1 MVLSFAISGPV
12 TASESYGGRRPRGAG
27 GFEVDMTGFDLPALA
42 SISDRALEETLGDL
56 RAQGVEPRGPIL
68 YLEAVSC
75 RLRRQALRDTRP
87 NRVTVLHAL
96 LRDLAWEGLCA
107 SRGLV
112 NGHCPPIQDDC
123 LRKDLASDFRVG
135 RRDRQGWSAVWFR
148 FLSDEAPTGDEVE
161 EMAGVSRQTFWRR
174 QKQGIS
180 TLRQALVAAEME
192 ARAGLAG
199 PDLPPAPLPDAEQR
213 LQAVAILMRVKDRL
227 AQDRPDALDLDPAD
241 RRLILSRSWDSLDLY
256 RLRQALVW
264 SDERY
269 QLDERFVDLSLLID
283 LGEDAPTERWRVQ
296 ERRYQSLDAALADQ
310 PDPAFVVLG
319 APGSGKSTLLRHHEL
334 GIMLDGLRGTTER
347 ISIYVPLSRYGS
359 RDDDVVPPPPH
370 TWLAAQW
377 AADHP
382 ELPSL
387 PELLAEQRVTLLLDA
402 VNEMPHRDAEA
413 YLARV
418 GQWQA
423 FVAELAQR
431 LPGNRVVFSCRS
443 LDYSAP
449 LSTKDLAVPQL
460 RIEPLDDAKVRAF
473 LAAYCPRQADRVWA
487 ALEGQPQLGL
497 LRTPFLLRMLAL
509 QAERQRQV
517 PTGRAA
523 LFSSFIRGALRHEV
537 QGGNRRFDPGPLLAA
552 RDRQRILDTQQW
564 PRPFDLPG
572 RGLFPPLADLAY
584 AMQDRHGSTE
594 STQIRL
600 PYDAALATL
609 DATLPAAH
617 AEAVLLAGCDLGIL
631 DQDRGQDD
639 LLFRHQLLQEYFAA
653 RKLAQAPHATLAA
666 SEWRAEAISPSVE
679 DLIATLPPAEPLP
692 PLPTTG
698 WEETML
704 LAAAMSPDQNAF
716 VDQLAE
722 TNLPLAGR
730 CAAQPES
737 KVSEPVKERLRWALV
752 GRSRDAAA
760 DLRAR
765 IAAGEALG
773 ELGDPRF
780 KRCVS
785 AEGVEY
791 LLPPMVR
798 VPGGEYWIGSEEG
811 SYPDVLPRHKVEI
824 EEFWI
829 GQFPVTNAE
838 YGCFIKAGGYEDERW
853 WVGEVAQRWWRGE
866 GTDDANRAQDRQW
879 RKRFLDDP
887 LLLDR
892 LLAEGA
898 ASHGSH
904 KRWKE
909 WIEFDD
915 RCFSDLLTS
924 RYPDGPKRLPEKWHR
939 IMETDGSHPVVGV
952 SWFESRAYA
961 HWLSEVSEA
970 AFLMPT
976 EIEWEAAA
984 AGPEGQSFPYGTTF
998 NTVAGNNAALHVGRT
1013 TPVGL
1018 FGAGDSPC
1026 GASDVCGNVLEWTAS
1041 PIQDES
1047 PSTAEK
1053 SNAVAPESVAPYIKR
1068 NREWLAPGDALRV
1081 SLRWAFP
1088 PSHRVIDTG
1097 FRLATRRP
1105 FKPDNG
1111 GLR

>member
-1 MVLSFAISGPV
+1 MILRLEVIS
-12 TASESYGGRRPRGAG
+12 S
-27 GFEVDMTGFDLPALA
+27 
-42 SISDRALEETLGDL
+42 
-56 RAQGVEPRGPIL
+56 
-68 YLEAVSC
+68 
-75 RLRRQALRDTRP
+75 RLRRAGLSDTNQARAE
-87 NRVTVLHAL
+87 V
-96 LRDLAWEGLCA
+96 LRDLFRDLNWTGLCQA
-107 SRGLV
+107 RGQV
-112 NGHCPPIQDDC
+112 NGSRPPMDAD
-123 LRKDLASDFRVG
+123 RFPADPTADFRSDQP
-135 RRDRQGWSAVWFR
+135 DRQAWSAVWYR
-148 FLSDEAPTGDEVE
+148 YLSDEAHP
-161 EMAGVSRQTFWRR
+161 VSRLHEVTGVAPATFNRR
-174 QKQGIS
+174 QGDGIDKL
-180 TLRQALVAAEME
+180 TRALQQAEAEARRGLVA
-192 ARAGLAG
+192 
-199 PDLPPAPLPDAEQR
+199 PDVPSPLSPDAEQR
-213 LQAVAILMRVKDRL
+213 ARADAILRRVKDAL
-227 AQDRPDALDLDPAD
+227 AQDRPDALDLDAAD

-269 QLDERFVDLSLLID
+269 QLDERFVDLSLLVD
-283 LGEDAPTERWRVQ
+283 LGEEAAVERWQVK
-296 ERRYQSLDAALADQ
+296 EHRYQSLDAALADQ

-377 AADHP
+377 VADHP

-423 FVAELAQR
+423 FVVDLAQR

-460 RIEPLDDAKVRAF
+460 RIEPLDDDKVRAF
-473 LAAYCPRQADRVWA
+473 LAAYCPRQADRVWE

-537 QGGNRRFDPGPLLAA
+537 QGGNRRFDPGLLLAA
-552 RDRQRILDTQQW
+552 RDRQRILDTRQW
-564 PRPFDLPG
+564 TRPFDLPG
-572 RGLFPPLADLAY
+572 GGLFPPLADLAY

-594 STQIRL
+594 AAQIRL
-600 PYDAALATL
+600 PYEAALATL

-631 DQDRGQDD
+631 DQELDKDD

-653 RKLAQAPHATLAA
+653 RKLALAPRASLAT
-666 SEWRAEAISPSVE
+666 SEWLVEAISPTVE
-679 DLIATLPPAEPLP
+679 ELIATLPPAEPLP

-704 LAAAMSPDQNAF
+704 LAAAMSPDQDAF

-752 GRSRDAAA
+752 SRSRDAAA

-798 VPGGEYWIGSEEG
+798 VPAGMYTIGSDEGIYPEEA
-811 SYPDVLPRHKVEI
+811 PEHQVCLD
-824 EEFWI
+824 EFWI

-838 YGCFIKAGGYEDERW
+838 YACFIKAGGYEDERW
-853 WVGEVAQRWWRGE
+853 WDTATGRSWKRGE
-866 GTDDANRAQDRQW
+866 LEDDRIINTIDSWKRYRTDSALLQSHLEEGVISDSEYG
-879 RKRFLDDP
+879 K
-887 LLLDR
+887 LLDY
-892 LLAEGA
+892 LQL
-898 ASHGSH
+898 
-904 KRWKE
+904 
-909 WIEFDD
+909 
-915 RCFSDLLTS
+915 DLTELIKALNAIAPPS
-924 RYPDGPKRLPEKWHR
+924 KAHRLPYRWSRMDPADWAKPVTGICWH
-939 IMETDGSHPVVGV
+939 EA
-952 SWFESRAYA
+952 RAYCL
-961 HWLSEVSEA
+961 WLSQCSNET
-970 AFLMPT
+970 FQLPT
-976 EIEWEAAA
+976 EVQWEAAA
-984 AGPEGQSFPYGTTF
+984 RGTIGLPYTFGDSFQAQFCNSAHTRLFGTS
-998 NTVAGNNAALHVGRT
+998 
-1013 TPVGL
+1013 PVGVFDQGSSCSHPSDL
-1018 FGAGDSPC
+1018 TGNVFEYTSTIESPVYAYPY
-1026 GASDVCGNVLEWTAS
+1026 ASDDGREALDPADDMYRIIRGGSWRANHIDTRSACRY
-1041 PIQDES
+1041 
-1047 PSTAEK
+1047 
-1053 SNAVAPESVAPYIKR
+1053 SVVHTTR
-1068 NREWLAPGDALRV
+1068 NDN
-1081 SLRWAFP
+1081 
-1088 PSHRVIDTG
+1088 TG
-1097 FRLATRRP
+1097 FRILSNITPPMNATM
-1105 FKPDNG
+1105 
-1111 GLR
+1111 

>member
-1 MVLSFAISGPV
+1 
-12 TASESYGGRRPRGAG
+12 
-27 GFEVDMTGFDLPALA
+27 MTGLGLPDLTHVNNA
-42 SISDRALEETLGDL
+42 
-56 RAQGVEPRGPIL
+56 
-68 YLEAVSC
+68 AVA
-75 RLRRQALRDTRP
+75 QALRDLRARNEEPRGMILQLEVVSSRLRRAGLSDTNQARAE
-87 NRVTVLHAL
+87 V
-96 LRDLAWEGLCA
+96 LRDLFRDLNWTGLCQA
-107 SRGLV
+107 RGQV
-112 NGHCPPIQDDC
+112 NGSRPPMDAD
-123 LRKDLASDFRVG
+123 RFPADPAADFRSEQP
-135 RRDRQGWSAVWFR
+135 DRQAWSAVWYR
-148 FLSDEAPTGDEVE
+148 YLSDEAHP
-161 EMAGVSRQTFWRR
+161 VSRLHEVTGVARATFNRR
-174 QKQGIS
+174 QLDGIEHL
-180 TLRQALVAAEME
+180 TQALQQAEAE
-192 ARAGLAG
+192 ARRGLVA
-199 PDLPPAPLPDAEQR
+199 PDVPSPLSPDAEQR
-213 LQAVAILMRVKDRL
+213 ARADAILRRVKDAL
-227 AQDRPDALDLDPAD
+227 AQDRPDALDLDAAD

-269 QLDERFVDLSLLID
+269 QLDERFVDLSLLVD
-283 LGEDAPTERWRVQ
+283 LGEDAPTERWQ
-296 ERRYQSLDAALADQ
+296 LKERRYQSLDAALADQ

-334 GIMLDGLRGTTER
+334 GIMLDGLRGATER
-347 ISIYVPLSRYGS
+347 ISLYVPLSRHGS
-359 RDDDVVPPPPH
+359 RDDDVVPPAPH

-382 ELPSL
+382 DLPSL

-449 LSTKDLAVPQL
+449 LSTKELAVPQL
-460 RIEPLDDAKVRAF
+460 RIEPLDDAKVRSF
-473 LAAYCPRQADRVWA
+473 LAAYCPRQADRVWE

-552 RDRQRILDTQQW
+552 RDRQRILNTQQW

-572 RGLFPPLADLAY
+572 SGLFPPLADLAY

-594 STQIRL
+594 AAQIRL
-600 PYDAALATL
+600 PYEAALAAL
-609 DATLPAAH
+609 DATLPLDH

-653 RKLAQAPHATLAA
+653 RKLAQAPRAALAA

-679 DLIATLPPAEPLP
+679 SLIATLPPAEPLP

-704 LAAAMSPDQNAF
+704 LAAAMSPDQDAF

-737 KVSEPVKERLRWALV
+737 KVSEPVRERLRWALV
-752 GRSRDAAA
+752 SRSRDAAA

-798 VPGGEYWIGSEEG
+798 VPAGMYTIGSDEGIYPEEA
-811 SYPDVLPRHKVEI
+811 PEHQVWLD
-824 EEFWI
+824 EFWI

-838 YGCFIKAGGYEDERW
+838 YACFIKAGGYEDERW
-853 WVGEVAQRWWRGE
+853 WVGEAALAWKQGSLIDGRIIN
-866 GTDDANRAQDRQW
+866 T
-879 RKRFLDDP
+879 LDMY
-887 LLLDR
+887 
-892 LLAEGA
+892 
-898 ASHGSH
+898 
-904 KRWKE
+904 
-909 WIEFDD
+909 D
-915 RCFSDLLTS
+915 RCKAYPELLEDLWIQGTIDDEQHQRMMSYLTKDRSTLKQELIASTANGNPISTPRFWHNPRFSGYT
-924 RYPDGPKRLPEKWHR
+924 R
-939 IMETDGSHPVVGV
+939 PVVGV
-952 SWFESRAYA
+952 CWFEARAYVA
-961 HWLSEVSEA
+961 WLEHHSGKRFRLPSEVD
-970 AFLMPT
+970 
-976 EIEWEAAA
+976 WEAAA
-984 AGPEGQSFPYGTTF
+984 RVSLVLSCTSSWMLSGQVVNSRRLHIGT
-998 NTVAGNNAALHVGRT
+998 T
-1013 TPVGL
+1013 TPVATVG
-1018 FGAGDSPC
+1018 GDLED
-1026 GASDVCGNVLEWTAS
+1026 AAADMLGNCSEWT
-1041 PIQDES
+1041 
-1047 PSTAEK
+1047 
-1053 SNAVAPESVAPYIKR
+1053 NSVYTEYPQH
-1068 NREWLAPGDALRV
+1068 LRV
-1081 SLRWAFP
+1081 ESLSEHDVNVVRIVTRGGGFCLGDVDVRL
-1088 PSHRVIDTG
+1088 SCRIHVVSTSRSSTDG
-1097 FRLATRRP
+1097 FRLELIM
-1105 FKPDNG
+1105 K
-1111 GLR
+1111 